1 MLHRS
6 WRKLRNKCKS
16 HRRSVCV
23 SCGFLGVTDHREI
36 AGKCRVKPLRAESY
50 FFWVLLETIV
60 SHNATWNRLYYLL
73 FDSGFMY
80 KRQSRRF
87 RAISHF
93 SRESGLRTLRSLLWI
108 HRNLFNMFLVSPLLG
123 TLLILLVLY
132 FHADEKFHEYAIRP
146 FHSYPLFSQSGHV
159 WLGTQMRWCPMAVM
173 EIPPCPGR
181 QGIVPRR
188 GLVTKSEDVTDEE
201 YASFHTS
208 LTIENTICL

>member
-1 MLHRS
+1 MQGQTTT
-6 WRKLRNKCKS
+6 
-16 HRRSVCV
+16 V
-23 SCGFLGVTDHREI
+23 
-36 AGKCRVKPLRAESY
+36 RAESY

-108 HRNLFNMFLVSPLLG
+108 HRNLFNMFLVSPVLG

-146 FHSYPLFSQSGHV
+146 FYSYSLFSQSDTSGLAHRCV
-159 WLGTQMRWCPMAVM
+159 GVLWRSWKSLRVQVGKVSFPGAV
-173 EIPPCPGR
+173 
-181 QGIVPRR
+181 
-188 GLVTKSEDVTDEE
+188 S
-201 YASFHTS
+201 
-208 LTIENTICL
+208 